1 MVNVMMV
8 SLTVTV
14 IDVAL
19 ELDFSLI
26 RIYKIMFKLLSF
38 RSITLL
44 IESILMIH
52 TNS

>member
-38 RSITLL
+38 ITLL